1 MLLPVPSC
9 CLGPRCLLLAPE
21 CWQLLGECVWGG
33 SRPRIDRFA
42 TGAGRGSA
50 SCTGAGAGAGAGA
63 CAAHSTRRSTHFAAQ
78 TTARTMGSGNGRGGA
93 REIRNNGRDLYGPPY
108 NNYRRQASNAAKRQR
123 VRAWEQ
129 TAAGAVVGA
138 GKAAAAAALTP
149 EEEVLSPL
157 CCRTAL
163 ALLPHSRRGG
173 RLTKRERASIKALV
187 PW

>member
-1 MLLPVPSC
+1 MRFVIM
-9 CLGPRCLLLAPE
+9 
-21 CWQLLGECVWGG
+21 GEIC
-33 SRPRIDRFA
+33 
-42 TGAGRGSA
+42 
-50 SCTGAGAGAGAGA
+50 
-63 CAAHSTRRSTHFAAQ
+63 
-78 TTARTMGSGNGRGGA
+78 MG
-93 REIRNNGRDLYGPPY
+93 PY

-163 ALLPHSRRGG
+163 ALFCHRQVGAADK
-173 RLTKRERASIKALV
+173 KREGLSYSLEVPKGLGYFSDGFISAS
-187 PW
+187 

>member
-1 MLLPVPSC
+1 MRAVLALVPVLVPVLVLLTQ
-9 CLGPRCLLLAPE
+9 LGGPRTSLRR
-21 CWQLLGECVWGG
+21 QLHVQWGREMAGGGRVRFVIMGEIC
-33 SRPRIDRFA
+33 
-42 TGAGRGSA
+42 
-50 SCTGAGAGAGAGA
+50 
-63 CAAHSTRRSTHFAAQ
+63 
-78 TTARTMGSGNGRGGA
+78 MG
-93 REIRNNGRDLYGPPY
+93 PY

-163 ALLPHSRRGG
+163 ALLPQRRRG
-173 RLTKRERASIKALV
+173 
-187 PW
+187 